1 MEWWSRTGSNRRHP
15 ACKAGALPA
24 ELRPHLSWPQAPA
37 ATSVALACAPSGAI
51 PGSSP
56 RTGSRSGLRMRSA
69 SEAPDPQNMMPSK
82 MVGLGGLEPPT
93 SRLSSARS
101 NQLSYKPKTAHPA
114 VRTDE
119 TDGLARP
126 SGRRGSCRALA
137 ERQQPTGCDTARERR
152 SKSFTKKEK
161 RRRQRPLGMHGDRI
175 DFRRLVPSVSEGR
188 GSPFHPRTRE

>member
-1 MEWWSRTGSNRRHP
+1 M
-15 ACKAGALPA
+15 
-24 ELRPHLSWPQAPA
+24 
-37 ATSVALACAPSGAI
+37 ALADAPSGAI
-51 PGSSP
+51 LGSSP
-56 RTGSRSGLRMRSA
+56 RTGWPVGPADAFASG
-69 SEAPDPQNMMPSK
+69 APYQQNSMPSK

-114 VRTDE
+114 IRTDE
-119 TDGLARP
+119 TEGLARP

-161 RRRQRPLGMHGDRI
+161 RRRQRPLGMRGDRI
-175 DFRRLVPSVSEGR
+175 DFRRLVPSMPEGR
-188 GSPFHPRTRE
+188 GSPFRPKTRE